1 MHDDNDTNKE
11 TTGVEERVSL
21 AMSDDII
28 PVSPFFFAIRV
39 ALNVPEQKERGAA
52 TLSINKKKKTNNKSD
67 QEIFPTYLQQL
78 CFLMEPWDND
88 NKEKIS
94 IFDSYN
100 IGIVYHSTFHI

>member
-52 TLSINKKKKTNNKSD
+52 TLSINKRKEKTNNKSD
-67 QEIFPTYLQQL
+67 QEIFPTY
-78 CFLMEPWDND
+78 CNNFV
-88 NKEKIS
+88 
-94 IFDSYN
+94 F
-100 IGIVYHSTFHI
+100 

>member
-28 PVSPFFFAIRV
+28 PVSPFFAIRV

-52 TLSINKKKKTNNKSD
+52 TLSINKR
-67 QEIFPTYLQQL
+67 
-78 CFLMEPWDND
+78 
-88 NKEKIS
+88 KEKQITNLTRKYFQL
-94 IFDSYN
+94 IYN
-100 IGIVYHSTFHI
+100 NFVFNGAMGQ

>member
-52 TLSINKKKKTNNKSD
+52 TLSINKKKKNK
-67 QEIFPTYLQQL
+67 
-78 CFLMEPWDND
+78 
-88 NKEKIS
+88 
-94 IFDSYN
+94 
-100 IGIVYHSTFHI
+100 

>member
-39 ALNVPEQKERGAA
+39 ALNVPEQKERCS
-52 TLSINKKKKTNNKSD
+52 LCNCEWYSEVVKSD
-67 QEIFPTYLQQL
+67 TTFV
-78 CFLMEPWDND
+78 
-88 NKEKIS
+88 
-94 IFDSYN
+94 N
-100 IGIVYHSTFHI
+100 ITEGLSKQVLF